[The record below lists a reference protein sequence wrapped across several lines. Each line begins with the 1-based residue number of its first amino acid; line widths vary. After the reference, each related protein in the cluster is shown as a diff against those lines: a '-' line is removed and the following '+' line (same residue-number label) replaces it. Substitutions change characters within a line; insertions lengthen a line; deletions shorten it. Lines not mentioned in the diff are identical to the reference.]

1 VSRGTLD
8 TQQVVESA
16 AALADAEG
24 LDAVTLTRVAEH
36 LGVRQPALYRHVD
49 NFDALIRALGL
60 RGRGILADRLGAAAV
75 GMAGDDAVRAMG
87 AAWRSM
93 VADHPG
99 LYAATDR
106 YPCATDPELEEAV
119 ERVVEVLGQAL
130 TAYGLSDVDR
140 VHAARSMR
148 SVFHGFAHPESGD
161 GHPYA
166 LDLDDSF
173 NHLVDLLCAGIRQM
187 ATVPV

>member
-1 VSRGTLD
+1 MD
-8 TQQVVESA
+8 TQQEVESA
-16 AALADAEG
+16 AALAAAEG

-99 LYAATDR
+99 LYAATAR

-140 VHAARSMR
+140 VHGARSMR
-148 SVFHGFAHPESGD
+148 SVFHGFAHLESGD

>member
-1 VSRGTLD
+1 MSRGTLD

-24 LDAVTLTRVAEH
+24 LDAVALTRVAEH

-49 NFDALIRALGL
+49 SFDALIRALGL

-87 AAWRSM
+87 VAWRSM

-148 SVFHGFAHPESGD
+148 SVFHGFAHLESGD

-173 NHLVDLLCAGIRQM
+173 NRLVNLLCAGIRQM

>member
-1 VSRGTLD
+1 MSRGTLD

-60 RGRGILADRLGAAAV
+60 RGRGILADRLGAASV

-148 SVFHGFAHPESGD
+148 SVFHGFAHLESGD

>member
-1 VSRGTLD
+1 MSRGTLD

-16 AALADAEG
+16 AALAAAEG
-24 LDAVTLTRVAEH
+24 LAAVTLTRVAEH

-130 TAYGLSDVDR
+130 TAYGVSDVDR

-148 SVFHGFAHPESGD
+148 SVFHGFAHLESGD

>member
-1 VSRGTLD
+1 MSRGTLD

-148 SVFHGFAHPESGD
+148 SVFHGFAHLESGD
-161 GHPYA
+161 GHPYT